1 MNITIT
7 FEGANAES
15 FETRIQELVDAGEMS
30 PNASVE
36 DYVKWLVINYGSLE
50 DYVKRL
56 IKDDMGVDA

>member
-1 MNITIT
+1 MSITIT

-15 FETRIQELVDAGEMS
+15 FETRIQELIDQGEMS
-30 PNASVE
+30 PNASAE

>member
-30 PNASVE
+30 PNSSVE
-36 DYVKWLVINYGSLE
+36 DYVKWLVINYGSVE

>member
-1 MNITIT
+1 MSITIT